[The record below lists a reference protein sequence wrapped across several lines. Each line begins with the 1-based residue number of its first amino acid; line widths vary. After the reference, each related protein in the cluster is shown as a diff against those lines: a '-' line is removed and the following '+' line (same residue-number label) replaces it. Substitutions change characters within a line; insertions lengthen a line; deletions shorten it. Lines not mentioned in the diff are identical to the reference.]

1 MRQVAILCAAA
12 GVIAVAASCHG
23 DSVAPHATT
32 VAGVY
37 TLSTVNGA
45 TPPLTLGQNDTAR
58 VDLLSGTVTFGDDG
72 TFLDVVNMQFNT
84 PSGTSL
90 AADTARGT
98 YTYAESR
105 LFLQPTD
112 GHANYQMTMSD
123 TATLTETTL
132 DFVIVYH
139 RR

>member
-1 MRQVAILCAAA
+1 MRQVAILCAAV
-12 GVIAVAASCHG
+12 GVVAVAASCHG
-23 DSVAPHATT
+23 DAVAPHATP

-90 AADTARGT
+90 AADTAPRYVHVRREQALPAADGR
-98 YTYAESR
+98 ARR
-105 LFLQPTD
+105 L
-112 GHANYQMTMSD
+112 SD
-123 TATLTETTL
+123 DRCRT
-132 DFVIVYH
+132 
-139 RR
+139 RRR